1 MLDLVPQGG
10 GLLEFQ
16 RCRRRLHAVGELGHQ
31 VAALPGEKHLAV
43 AHVLGTALLVD
54 QTDAGR
60 GAAAELVLQAGAAAV
75 ANEAVV
81 ALAHPKPPP
90 QKIQAL
96 PRRRG
101 VSMGPGIAPRPP
113 PRSPKQ

>member
-43 AHVLGTALLVD
+43 AHVLGIALLVD

-60 GAAAELVLQAGAAAV
+60 GAAADLVLQAGAGAV
-75 ANEAVV
+75 AKEAVV
-81 ALAHPKPPP
+81 ALARPKQLL
-90 QKIQAL
+90 QKIPAL

-101 VSMGPGIAPRPP
+101 AGRGTASGPRPP
-113 PRSPKQ
+113 PRPTT